1 VGDDDD
7 MDDNDSHR
15 DGDDDDGSDGDN
27 DDDNNSD
34 RDGDDDDSD
43 DDNESAPEPVPVPE
57 SRDDF
62 SCFKIYAE
70 DLSKFQPTSVAP
82 IRLGCPVAP
91 PLTPPSSLYPWI
103 LTKATLVP

>member
-7 MDDNDSHR
+7 RDDNDSHR
-15 DGDDDDGSDGDN
+15 DGDDDDGSNGDN
-27 DDDNNSD
+27 DDANNSD

-43 DDNESAPEPVPVPE
+43 DDNESAPEPVPE
-57 SRDDF
+57 SGDDF